1 MKRFITFI
9 LMITMALTTTFA
21 KGRDRAI
28 VHSSDGTVSV
38 YERVPGTRYGK
49 LKAPKAEKNPELEQD
64 FNKFKTLEKNFY
76 KLHGKWSRTIFSTR
90 DDKPV
95 LEAFEAY
102 ARAWLELEKNYE
114 LTDSMKEYINR
125 SMSVSLEWNK
135 DFLRRSEIANAK
147 EKIWRKLVNEY
158 SN

>member
-9 LMITMALTTTFA
+9 LMITMVTTIAFA
-21 KGRDRAI
+21 KGRDRAT
-28 VHSSDGTVSV
+28 VHNSDGTVSV
-38 YERVPGTRYGK
+38 YERVPGTSYGK
-49 LKAPKAEKNPELEQD
+49 LKVEKNPELEQD
-64 FNKFKTLEKNFY
+64 FKKFKALEKNFY

-95 LEAFEAY
+95 LEAFETY
-102 ARAWLELEKNYE
+102 ARAWLELKRNYE
-114 LTDSMKEYINR
+114 WTDSMKEYMNR

-135 DFLRRSEIANAK
+135 TFPNVSELWARKNK
-147 EKIWRKLVNEY
+147 MWSKLVDEY